1 MDKRQLKAFEKKLTA
16 RYQELQATVQ
26 RSLHDRPASDD
37 RAADIGDIATT
48 TYEKDIAFGQNAS
61 VLQYLRL
68 SQEALKRIGD
78 GTFGYCT
85 LCENEISPPRLG
97 AIPWTPYCIGCQEQL
112 ERSQYLA
119 GCWKAL

>member
-26 RSLHDRPASDD
+26 RNLRDRPASED
-37 RAADIGDIATT
+37 RAADTADVAAT
-48 TYEKDIAFGQNAS
+48 TYEKEIAFGQNAS
-61 VLQYLRL
+61 VFQHLRL
-68 SQEALKRIGD
+68 SEEALKRIGN

-85 LCENEISPPRLG
+85 LCENEISPQRLG

-112 ERSQYLA
+112 ERSR
-119 GCWKAL
+119 